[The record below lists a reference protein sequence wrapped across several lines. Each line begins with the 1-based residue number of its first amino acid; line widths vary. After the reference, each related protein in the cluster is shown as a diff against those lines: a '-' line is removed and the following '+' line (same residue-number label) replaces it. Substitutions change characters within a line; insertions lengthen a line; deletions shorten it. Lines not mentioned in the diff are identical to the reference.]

1 MTVELVGQVTAQDG
15 RVTFDHT
22 IPQALV
28 DRGDPTTVLV
38 TSWVREGDRLT
49 AGAVWPRL
57 GGYYA
62 LPDPT
67 RHDPLLVLETGRQCA
82 LLAAHV
88 VADIPLA
95 TMQIMHELRFEAV
108 PAHLAVG
115 SRPTEVRTR
124 VECVRTEP
132 GNSSIVQ
139 MDLAMELRRGDAV
152 VGRVSG
158 RCVVPPERLYKRV
171 RGRDPEKIVIPTGP
185 VADPVAP
192 ELVGR
197 TLARDVVLSPD
208 PLGRPAVYAL
218 RIDTEHPNFFD
229 NPTDHTPGMLL
240 MESMR
245 QAVVAE
251 SGDPARLPVSAR
263 ARFTTFVELDAPADV
278 VVERVGDRYRTEVRQ
293 FGRNT
298 TQAWWTVDG

>member
-15 RVTFDHT
+15 TVTFDHT

-57 GGYYA
+57 GGYYM

-108 PAHLAVG
+108 PEHLSMG
-115 SRPTEVRTR
+115 SRPTEIVTR

-132 GNSSIVQ
+132 GKSSIVQ
-139 MDLAMELRRGDAV
+139 V

-158 RCVVPPERLYKRV
+158 RCVVPPERLYTRV
-171 RGRDPEKIVIPTGP
+171 RGRDPEKIVIPTGT

-197 TLARDVVLSPD
+197 ILDRDVVLSPD
-208 PLGRPAVYAL
+208 PLGRSGVYAL

-251 SGDPARLPVSAR
+251 SGDPARLPVSAE

-278 VVERVGDRYRTEVRQ
+278 VVERAGDRYRTEVRQ

-298 TQAWWTVDG
+298 THAWWTVDG